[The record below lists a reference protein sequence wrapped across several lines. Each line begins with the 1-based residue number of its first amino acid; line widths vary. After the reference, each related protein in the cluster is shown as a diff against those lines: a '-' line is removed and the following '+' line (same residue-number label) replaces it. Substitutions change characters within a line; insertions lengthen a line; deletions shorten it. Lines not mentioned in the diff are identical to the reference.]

1 MKTPCKSGL
10 ILLAGLAASLLLSFG
25 GEGRARAADDLGEAK
40 PFESLS
46 ESKPAMKAGRTD
58 LAEGKPRF
66 VLDKSKTVE
75 APDYVDLVFVAS
87 DRPVLVRLHLRNN
100 GRPSSAGWDD
110 YLRKL
115 YAHLDR
121 NGDGTLDKAEAERAP
136 DIQFLQ
142 FHLQGSIGLPY
153 RGLAGQMAQLDT
165 NKDGKVSFV
174 ELSEFYRR
182 GGMSSLQLSFNSN
195 RAATEMVTNT
205 LYKRLDKNKDTKL
218 SAEEMTRAEAAL
230 QRLDLDEN
238 ELLTVA
244 ELTPGGGDNSGVY
257 YTQPY
262 GETAGPNADMGFLE
276 VKADNLEG
284 VVRQVLTHYDKGK
297 NGKLSRTESGLD
309 KALFDALDSD
319 RDGQLDAKEFAGFF
333 HRDSDLELIG
343 RMGKMQE
350 KEGAVVDFL
359 RKTGLPIVQPIR
371 AEVFNPS
378 KRPMLLATKVR
389 RTDSSALGFSL
400 GDARINLSVAEPQF
414 TQNGFFPRQFFE
426 QQFRNADTAKKGVLD
441 RKQATSAQFLSQ
453 IFNLVDR
460 DGDDKITEK
469 ELKAYLDMQTEGANS
484 QLQATITDEGRS
496 LFDVLDENG
505 DGSLSI
511 RELRT
516 SWARMKPLA
525 KSDRGLSRP
534 DITRRLEVSLGQ
546 QLQRFRGSIVTRNMF
561 PLGSGRSSGPLWFQK
576 MDRNRDGDISPR
588 EFVGSEEDFRKLDA
602 DGDGLI
608 SSEEARQFEQR
619 LSAEKLKKEKDK
631 KD

>member
-10 ILLAGLAASLLLSFG
+10 MLLAGLAASLPLTFG

-58 LAEGKPRF
+58 LAEAKPRF
-66 VLDKSKTVE
+66 VLEKSKTVE
-75 APDYVDLVFVAS
+75 VPDYVGLVFVAS
-87 DRPVLVRLHLRNN
+87 DQPVLVRLHLRNN
-100 GRPSSAGWDD
+100 GRPYSAGWDD

-153 RGLAGQMAQLDT
+153 RGLAGQMTQLDT
-165 NKDGKVSFV
+165 NKDGKVSFD

-195 RAATEMVTNT
+195 RAATDMVTNT
-205 LYKRLDKNKDTKL
+205 LYKRLDKNKDGKL

-238 ELLTVA
+238 EMLTAA
-244 ELTPGGGDNSGVY
+244 ELTPGGGDNSGIVY
-257 YTQPY
+257 YPS
-262 GETAGPNADMGFLE
+262 GRMEESNADMGFLE
-276 VKADNLEG
+276 VKADNIEG
-284 VVRQVLTHYDKGK
+284 VVRQVLTHYDKDK
-297 NGKLSRTESGLD
+297 SGKLSRTESGLD
-309 KALFDALDSD
+309 KTLFDALDSD

-333 HRDSDLELIG
+333 RRDSDLELIG

-359 RKTGLPIVQPIR
+359 RKTGLTILQPIR

-378 KRPMLLATKVR
+378 KRAMPMASKVR
-389 RTDSSALGFSL
+389 GTNPVALVFSL
-400 GDARINLSVAEPQF
+400 GDARIDFSVPTQQF
-414 TQNGFFPRQFFE
+414 AQNQFPRQFYE

-441 RKQATSAQFLSQ
+441 RKQAMSGQFLGQ

-469 ELKAYLDMQTEGANS
+469 ELKAYLDMQTDGANS
-484 QLQATITDEGRS
+484 QLQATISDEGRS
-496 LFDVLDENG
+496 LFDVLDANG

-525 KSDRGLSRP
+525 KSDGGLSRP
-534 DITRRLEVSLGQ
+534 DITRRLEMSLGQ
-546 QLQRFRGSIVTRNMF
+546 MQRFRRTIVTRNV
-561 PLGSGRSSGPLWFQK
+561 LAVGSMRSSGPLWFQK

-608 SSEEARQFEQR
+608 SSNEARQFE
-619 LSAEKLKKEKDK
+619 EKLKK
-631 KD
+631 

>member
-10 ILLAGLAASLLLSFG
+10 ILLAGSAASLLLLLV
-25 GEGRARAADDLGEAK
+25 GESRARAADDLGESK

-46 ESKPAMKAGRTD
+46 ESKPAMKAGRAD
-58 LAEGKPRF
+58 LAEAKPRF
-66 VLDKSKTVE
+66 VPDKSKAAEV
-75 APDYVDLVFVAS
+75 PDYVDLVFVAS
-87 DRPVLVRLHLRNN
+87 DRPVMVRLHLRNN
-100 GRPSSAGWDD
+100 GRPYSAAWED

-142 FHLQGSIGLPY
+142 LHLQGGIGYPY
-153 RGLAGQMAQLDT
+153 RGLVGQMAQLDT

-174 ELSEFYRR
+174 EFSEFYRR
-182 GGMSSLQLSFNSN
+182 GGMSSLQLSFNNN
-195 RAATEMVTNT
+195 RAATDTVTNT
-205 LYKRLDKNKDTKL
+205 LYKRLDKNKDGKL
-218 SAEEMTRAEAAL
+218 SAEEMTRAETAL

-238 ELLTVA
+238 EMLTAA
-244 ELTPGGGDNSGVY
+244 ELTPGGGDNSGIVY
-257 YTQPY
+257 YPS
-262 GETAGPNADMGFLE
+262 GRMEESNADMGFLE
-276 VKADNLEG
+276 VKADNIEG
-284 VVRQVLTHYDKGK
+284 VTRQVLTHYDKDK
-297 NGKLSRTESGLD
+297 NGKLSRAESGLD
-309 KALFDALDSD
+309 KALFDALDGN

-333 HRDSDLELIG
+333 RRNSDLELIG

-378 KRPMLLATKVR
+378 KRAMPLASKVR
-389 RTDSSALGFSL
+389 QTNPSTLGFSL
-400 GDARINLSVAEPQF
+400 GDARIDLSVVEPQF
-414 TQNGFFPRQFFE
+414 TQNRFFPRQFYE
-426 QQFRNADTAKKGVLD
+426 QQFREADTAKKGVLD
-441 RKQATSAQFLSQ
+441 RKQAMSAQFLSL

-469 ELKAYLDMQTEGANS
+469 ELKAYLDMQTEGAGS
-484 QLQATITDEGRS
+484 QFQATITDEGRS

-516 SWARMKPLA
+516 CWARMKPLA
-525 KSDRGLSRP
+525 KNEVGLSRQ
-534 DITRRLEVSLGQ
+534 DIARRLEVSLGQ
-546 QLQRFRGSIVTRNMF
+546 QLQRFRGSIVTRAVF
-561 PLGSGRSSGPLWFQK
+561 PLGSMRSSGPLWFQK

-588 EFVGSEEDFRKLDA
+588 EFVGSEEDFRKLDS

-608 SSEEARQFEQR
+608 SSTEALQFEER
-619 LSAEKLKKEKDK
+619 LKKEKGK
-631 KD
+631 KH